1 MGLGDPRS
9 TALKPNTA
17 GGGLARVT
25 TLQPAV
31 GNGQLAYPHPAIP
44 ERRVLIVATPA
55 ALGQRDGH
63 QAHGALGYKE
73 TARLVLLK
81 KDLDRGA

>member
-1 MGLGDPRS
+1 M
-9 TALKPNTA
+9 KPNTA

-31 GNGQLAYPHPAIP
+31 GNGQLAYPHPAFP

-55 ALGQRDGH
+55 ALGQRDVEWMIVEILRPG
-63 QAHGALGYKE
+63 LGSAE
-73 TARLVLLK
+73 GVRRRPIL
-81 KDLDRGA
+81 